1 MQKQLAP
8 KNTENQLHGSHKKMR
23 KLGKI
28 QQTNIHMPVTP
39 SEKKKRLKWLG
50 HTLRMEEQRFSKI
63 ISSHMPPDKCTRGR
77 QRKRWTDCVEND
89 LKPAGLKLEGKTA
102 GREKDT

>member
-1 MQKQLAP
+1 
-8 KNTENQLHGSHKKMR
+8 MR

-63 ISSHMPPDKCTRGR
+63 IYSHMPPDKCTRGR